1 MGVDSV
7 SSEVFVGDSE
17 MAALMRKHDWA
28 ATPLGPPEAWPQ
40 ALKVALQLLLTSR
53 FEMWLGWGR
62 DVHFFYNDAYRP
74 TLGTKHPR
82 SLGMPTRELWKEIWD
97 DVEPRISAVYEK
109 GEATWDRA
117 LLLLLHRNG
126 YPEETY
132 HTFSYSPLRGDTG
145 KVEGLFCAVS
155 EETERV
161 ISERRLGSLREL
173 AAGLTL
179 ADTRAGVLAALE
191 ERLGKNLNDLPFT
204 LTYLFENGVARLV
217 AATGMPRGHAA
228 APEVLDF
235 DHQDLWPAARIL
247 RGEREITLDL
257 EGRHAGL
264 PTGAWMTP
272 PLAALL
278 VPFSGPGTEAPTG
291 FLVAGL
297 NPHRRNDADYPSFVR
312 LIAGQIGAGLAN
324 AEGYE
329 AERRRAVELSQAVR
343 LREQAANVL
352 QAANA
357 TLTAEVQQR

>member
-1 MGVDSV
+1 MGVQPL

-17 MAALMRKHDWA
+17 MAALMRRHDWA

-74 TLGTKHPR
+74 TLGAKHPR

-97 DVEPRISAVYEK
+97 DVEPRIRAVYEK
-109 GEATWDRA
+109 GEGTWDRA

-179 ADTRAGVLAALE
+179 ADTRDSVLAAVE
-191 ERLGKNLNDLPFT
+191 ERLGNNLNDLPFT
-204 LTYLFENGVARLV
+204 LTYLFEKGVARLV
-217 AATGMPRGHAA
+217 AATGMPSGHEA

-247 RGEREITLDL
+247 RGEREIALDL
-257 EGRHAGL
+257 QGRNAGL

-272 PLAALL
+272 PIAALL
-278 VPFSGPGTEAPTG
+278 VPFSGPGTETPTG

-312 LIAGQIGAGLAN
+312 LI
-324 AEGYE
+324 
-329 AERRRAVELSQAVR
+329 
-343 LREQAANVL
+343 
-352 QAANA
+352 
-357 TLTAEVQQR
+357 